1 MKKKF
6 RPDLINTGVLILFL
20 LVIGFLLLLI
30 AGPVKND
37 PVKTVTL
44 SSLNS
49 ETITDTIAGPMQLPI
64 PDDTSTMTYG
74 DFRMLQTKQEQWKHN
89 QEMINR
95 GTFGNSSNFAFL
107 GFSAITE
114 CDTCAT
120 FSLAGPAKYYLILP
134 GYKMEGR
141 FNKYYVDKGR
151 YWLKY
156 PVWDR
161 PNEGH
166 YERKELPFRFS
177 YNNDGFSFYATKGN
191 VLIPVSKKTYDL
203 VYWPCIVVFIII
215 LIGLLYVYFAIPAK
229 ILLHISRGEIFT
241 PKHVQ
246 QLYLVAGC
254 MLGLPVLIVLLQWL
268 LKLVFQESITSDVQL
283 TSISTFFDYK
293 YLLMAGLVFLAIAK
307 AFKRGLSLQHEQDLT
322 V

>member
-20 LVIGFLLLLI
+20 LVIGFLLLSI
-30 AGPVKND
+30 FAPFSRK
-37 PVKTVTL
+37 VKTVTANAI
-44 SSLNS
+44 NS
-49 ETITDTIAGPMQLPI
+49 QLTSDTIADPMQLPV

-74 DFRMLQTKQEQWKHN
+74 EFRMLQTKQEQWKHN
-89 QEMINR
+89 RETINR
-95 GTFGNSSNFAFL
+95 GTFGNSANFALL
-107 GFSAITE
+107 GFSAIRE
-114 CDTCAT
+114 CDTCTT
-120 FSLAGPAKYYLILP
+120 FSFEGPAKYYLMLP

-156 PVWDR
+156 VVWDK

-166 YERKELPFRFS
+166 YEQKELPFRFS
-177 YNNDGFSFYATKGN
+177 FSDEGFSFYAIKGN

-203 VYWPCIVVFIII
+203 IYWPIIVISIII
-215 LIGLLYVYFAIPAK
+215 LIGLLYVYFAIPAR

-241 PKHVQ
+241 PKHVR

-254 MLGLPVLIVLLQWL
+254 MLGLPVLIILFQWL
-268 LKLVFQESITSDVQL
+268 LKLAFHEYITADVQL
-283 TSISTFFDYK
+283 ATISTFFDYK

-307 AFKRGLSLQHEQDLT
+307 AFNKGLLLQHEQDLT